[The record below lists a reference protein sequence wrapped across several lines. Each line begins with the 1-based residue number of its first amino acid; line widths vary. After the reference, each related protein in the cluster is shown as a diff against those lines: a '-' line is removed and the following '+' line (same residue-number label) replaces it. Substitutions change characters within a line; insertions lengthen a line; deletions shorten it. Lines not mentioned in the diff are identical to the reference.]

1 MATNGDAGRGSG
13 SLVDASG
20 YKFSEKDTKPGK
32 IKVKKTSKASA
43 KKKADDAK
51 DGPIDNSPTDSP
63 LPTLDEKLLASFP
76 TGKPREEDL
85 LETVICK
92 HCKRP
97 ILKQVAP
104 AHLRDCLKAK
114 QEKARKKKEA
124 REARDREKAVG
135 KDGEDDKAD
144 AADDAMKGQKS
155 AKKSAVKGTTEDGTK
170 KGKKRKADADD
181 DKDSKEPKKKKKKDE
196 PKAKAAKPKGPVDV
210 EKQCGVT
217 LPNGAQCARSLTCK
231 SHSMGAKRA
240 VPGRSLPYD
249 MLLQQYQKK
258 NQARQQST
266 SRSFRSTRLNRF
278 CAIPV
283 DILVP
288 YMVPEEIL
296 RISSLVARTSRSKP
310 ASNPTPRVPLVLLLP
325 PALPVPNLIFR
336 RNFLEIVLLIIQKS
350 KTRELTCLICV
361 TTEAA
366 IDANAP
372 LQEDLENNG
381 PVDSDEERDSVMAA
395 ITRSVPQPLVT
406 HHLIT
411 TKKKYKYVR
420 VKEQMLHAMG
430 GRGGGLFST
439 DDSQPLLG
447 GNIFQSVDTS
457 MASSSPMMPT
467 SDEPGPLPATA
478 SDMNKKGPVQAA
490 RKTPVAAVS

>member
-1 MATNGDAGRGSG
+1 M
-13 SLVDASG
+13 
-20 YKFSEKDTKPGK
+20 
-32 IKVKKTSKASA
+32 
-43 KKKADDAK
+43 
-51 DGPIDNSPTDSP
+51 
-63 LPTLDEKLLASFP
+63 LASFP

-135 KDGEDDKAD
+135 KDGEDDKVD

-266 SRSFRSTRLNRF
+266 SRSFRSTRLTRS
-278 CAIPV
+278 CPIPE

-288 YMVPEEIL
+288 RLDPEEIL

-310 ASNPTPRVPLVLLLP
+310 ASNPTPRTALFFSFHPCFPCQTCYSRGISLESLP
-325 PALPVPNLIFR
+325 FIF
-336 RNFLEIVLLIIQKS
+336 QKS
-350 KTRELTCLICV
+350 KPPELTCLIFV

-395 ITRSVPQPLVT
+395 ITRSAPQPLVT

-411 TKKKYKYVR
+411 TNKKYKYVR

-447 GNIFQSVDTS
+447 GNIFQPVDAS
-457 MASSSPMMPT
+457 MASASPMMPT
-467 SDEPGPLPATA
+467 SDETGALPATA
-478 SDMNKKGPVQAA
+478 GDMNKKGPVQAA
-490 RKTPVAAVS
+490 RKTPIAAGS